1 MNVSTAARREAGS
14 RSRAM
19 KKLSRWIPTGEAGQA
34 YIEFL
39 IILPILLLFIAAILY
54 FGRVLYASIAADVA
68 SYDCVRTAAEALK
81 QDNGVNQG
89 ITAAYNTMRGF
100 YLDTSGVRV
109 QVWAP
114 GGWERGNEV
123 RCRVTY
129 GISLRGV
136 PFVHLLDIP
145 NVFPVRSTTYLRIE
159 EYKSRWE

>member
-1 MNVSTAARREAGS
+1 
-14 RSRAM
+14 M
-19 KKLSRWIPTGEAGQA
+19 KKARAWIPVGEGGQA

-39 IILPILLLFIAAILY
+39 IILPILLVFIAAILY
-54 FGRVLYASIAADVA
+54 FGRVLYAAIAADVA
-68 SYDCVRTAAEALK
+68 SYDCVRTAAEALR
-81 QDNGVNQG
+81 QENGVEQG

-100 YLDTSGVRV
+100 WLDGSGVRV

-136 PFVHLLDIP
+136 PLVQLLGFP
-145 NVFPVRSTTYLRIE
+145 HTFPVRSTARLRIE